1 MPFNSIFSWLIQ
13 KRVHSIDYFK
23 CNPSIVQT
31 NLREKLVISN
41 TETLFGN
48 RHSFTLINSYEDF
61 SNNIGLNDYESL
73 LPYIEKEIQ
82 GEKNVLTK
90 GATKWFSKSSGTTSN
105 RTKLIPVTKSSLYDC
120 HYKGGKDLLAIYYNN
135 YPNRK
140 LYKGKHLIL
149 GGSTEINHIN
159 HYSYI
164 GDLSAIIVKNLP
176 WWAEIRRSP
185 SKSTTLL
192 SDWEI
197 KLEQMARETMTQ
209 DIYILAGVPSWMLV
223 LCKKVLEIS
232 GKNHLREVW
241 PNLELFMHG
250 GVSFAPYKSEFNQL
264 LPYSDMHYIETYN
277 SSEGFFGIQD
287 DPNST
292 DLLLMLDYGIFYE
305 FIPMSE
311 FNGTNSSK
319 VIPLEEIKIGVNY
332 ALVITTNGGLWR
344 YIIGDTVQF
353 TSISPYKFTITGRT
367 QSFINVFGEEIIVSN
382 SDTAIAHACSV
393 SNVTL
398 TEYTVGPI
406 FIENNQKGAHEWII
420 ELSARDQFDESKFKV
435 ELDKKLKDVNS
446 DYAAKRSFDLL
457 LQEPVIHFVP
467 NGTFERWYKKN
478 NKLGG
483 QNKIPR
489 LSNDRKLLQ
498 EILSCVN

>member
-1 MPFNSIFSWLIQ
+1 
-13 KRVHSIDYFK
+13 
-23 CNPSIVQT
+23 
-31 NLREKLVISN
+31 
-41 TETLFGN
+41 
-48 RHSFTLINSYEDF
+48 
-61 SNNIGLNDYESL
+61 
-73 LPYIEKEIQ
+73 
-82 GEKNVLTK
+82 
-90 GATKWFSKSSGTTSN
+90 
-105 RTKLIPVTKSSLYDC
+105 
-120 HYKGGKDLLAIYYNN
+120 
-135 YPNRK
+135 
-140 LYKGKHLIL
+140 
-149 GGSTEINHIN
+149 
-159 HYSYI
+159 
-164 GDLSAIIVKNLP
+164 
-176 WWAEIRRSP
+176 
-185 SKSTTLL
+185 
-192 SDWEI
+192 
-197 KLEQMARETMTQ
+197 
-209 DIYILAGVPSWMLV
+209 

-398 TEYTVGPI
+398 TDYTVGPI

-420 ELSARDQFDESKFKV
+420 ELSARDQFDESRFKV

-446 DYAAKRSFDLL
+446 DYAAKRSFNLL

-467 NGTFERWYKKN
+467 NGTFECWYKKN